1 MHTFIYIYIYIYIYT
16 HTHTHIIFQHV
27 CIYLYISIS
36 FYLGSVPV
44 PSNIFFKNTHCP
56 AYVYMYTFNLP
67 LPETKSDYP
76 RTSLVVWWIR
86 ACLQGTQVCFQVWED
101 STCLGATRPLCH
113 NYWSACPWEPRS
125 CNTEPECP
133 EPLLHTREATAVG
146 SPRPTTREKP
156 QLAATRG
163 SPHALMKT

>member
-1 MHTFIYIYIYIYIYT
+1 MHTFIYIYIYIYMYIY
-16 HTHTHIIFQHV
+16 THTHIIFQHV

-44 PSNIFFKNTHCP
+44 PSNIFLKNTHCP

-67 LPETKSDYP
+67 LPETKSYYP

-86 ACLQGTQVCFQVWED
+86 VCFQGTQVCFQVWED

-113 NYWSACPWEPRS
+113 NYWSACPREPRS
-125 CNTEPECP
+125 CNTEPVCP